1 MLGGGV
7 NHFRLQIDCI
17 IPPSFRDS
25 ALLCKSIPPRKDK
38 PFMSKNGRN
47 LWDRRTILKTSA
59 TALGGALLR
68 GEPVEAA
75 YPKAVNTNSAASAL
89 KITDLRVA
97 TVVKPG
103 PSPCPIIRMD
113 TNQGV
118 YGLGEVRDG
127 ASATYALFLKS
138 RLLGENPLQ
147 LEKIFRK
154 IKQFG
159 GPARQGGGVC
169 AIEMAL
175 WDIVGKVYNVPVYAM
190 LGGGKYR
197 DKIRVYADT
206 TESKDP
212 QIYAQR
218 MKERK
223 QVMGI
228 TWLKMDLG
236 IEMVSDTP
244 GTVTGPSDL
253 SEWELTEIPHT
264 LLAMEVTNKGI
275 AMLEQYVAAVRD
287 AVGMEIPLA
296 MDHLGHLGVKSIIR
310 LGKAYEKYNLSWM
323 EDVIPW
329 TYTDLLKHIAD
340 ESPTPILTGEDIYLK
355 EPFHVLCEKHA
366 VDKIHPDLATSGG
379 ILETHKIGDMAEGYG
394 VPMAMH
400 FAGTPV
406 SCMAN
411 VHCAA
416 ATQNFLALENHS
428 LDVSWWSSIVE
439 EGVKTP
445 IVNHGWIDVPD
456 RPGLGV
462 TLNEDVVH
470 QHLIPG
476 TGYFEPTP
484 QWDREHS
491 WDRLWS

>member
-1 MLGGGV
+1 
-7 NHFRLQIDCI
+7 
-17 IPPSFRDS
+17 
-25 ALLCKSIPPRKDK
+25 
-38 PFMSKNGRN
+38 MSKNNSQGFN
-47 LWDRRTILKTSA
+47 RRDVMKASA
-59 TALGGALLR
+59 LALGSTLLI
-68 GEPVEAA
+68 GDPIEAC
-75 YPKAVNTNSAASAL
+75 PKGVNTNSAPSAL
-89 KITDLRVA
+89 QITDLRVA

-103 PSPCPIIRMD
+103 PSPCPIIRID

-138 RLLGENPLQ
+138 RIVGENPLQ
-147 LEKIFRK
+147 LDKIFRK
-154 IKQFG
+154 VKQFG
-159 GPARQGGGVC
+159 GHARQAGGVC

-175 WDIVGKVYNVPVYAM
+175 WDIAGKVYGAPAYAM
-190 LGGGKYR
+190 VGGGKFR

-212 QIYAQR
+212 KIYAQR

-223 QVMGI
+223 EVMGL

-236 IEMVSDTP
+236 IDMVSDTP
-244 GTVTGPSDL
+244 GTVTEPS
-253 SEWELTEIPHT
+253 EHTPWEETELEHPFVAT
-264 LLAMEVTNKGI
+264 EVTDKGI

-287 AVGMEIPLA
+287 AVGMEIPLS

-329 TYTDLLKHIAD
+329 QYTDLLKQISD

-355 EPFHVLCEKHA
+355 EPFRVLCERHA
-366 VDKIHPDLATSGG
+366 VSKIHPDLATSGG
-379 ILETHKIGDMAEGYG
+379 ILETHKIGDMAQEYG

-416 ATQNFLALENHS
+416 ATENFLALENHS
-428 LDVSWWSSIVE
+428 LDVPWWSSLVQE
-439 EGVKTP
+439 YSKTP
-445 IVNHGWIDVPD
+445 IVNHGWIEVPD

-462 TLNEDVVH
+462 SLNDELVR
-470 QHLIPG
+470 QHLAPG
-476 TGYFEPTP
+476 TGYFDPTP
-484 QWDREHS
+484 EWDHERS

>member
-1 MLGGGV
+1 M
-7 NHFRLQIDCI
+7 
-17 IPPSFRDS
+17 SDS
-25 ALLCKSIPPRKDK
+25 HV
-38 PFMSKNGRN
+38 F
-47 LWDRRTILKTSA
+47 DRREILKASA
-59 TALGGALLR
+59 MALGGALLI
-68 GEPVEAA
+68 GKSAEA
-75 YPKAVNTNSAASAL
+75 YPKAVNTNSSPSTL

-103 PSPCPIIRMD
+103 PSPCPIIRID

-138 RLLGENPLQ
+138 RIVGENPLQ
-147 LEKIFRK
+147 IDRVFRK

-159 GPARQGGGVC
+159 GHARQGGGVC

-175 WDIVGKVYNVPVYAM
+175 WDIAGKVYNAPVYAM
-190 LGGGKYR
+190 VGGGKFR
-197 DKIRVYADT
+197 DKIRIYADT

-212 QIYAQR
+212 KIYAQR

-223 QVMGI
+223 EGMGL

-236 IEMVSDTP
+236 VEMVSDTP
-244 GTVTGPSDL
+244 GTVTGPS
-253 SEWELTEIPHT
+253 ELTQWEENQWPHPF
-264 LLAMEVTNKGI
+264 LAMEVTDKGI

-287 AVGMEIPLA
+287 AVGMEIPLS

-310 LGKAYEKYNLSWM
+310 LGKAYEKYNLSWL

-329 TYTDLLKHIAD
+329 TYTDLLKQISD
-340 ESPTPILTGEDIYLK
+340 ESPTPLLTGEDIYLK
-355 EPFHVLCEKHA
+355 EPFQVLCEKRA
-366 VDKIHPDLATSGG
+366 VSKIQPDLATSGG
-379 ILETHKIGDMAEGYG
+379 ILETHKIGDMAEEYG

-428 LDVSWWSSIVE
+428 LDVAWWSSMVE
-439 EGVKTP
+439 EGIKTP
-445 IVNHGWIDVPD
+445 IVNHGWIQVPD

-462 TLNEDVVH
+462 TLNEDVVR
-470 QHLIPG
+470 QHLAPG
-476 TGYFEPTP
+476 TGYFDPTP
-484 QWDREHS
+484 QWDQERS

>member
-1 MLGGGV
+1 MRKPPFSRREVMKGCALALGGG
-7 NHFRLQIDCI
+7 
-17 IPPSFRDS
+17 
-25 ALLCKSIPPRKDK
+25 LLLD
-38 PFMSKNGRN
+38 
-47 LWDRRTILKTSA
+47 
-59 TALGGALLR
+59 
-68 GEPVEAA
+68 EPMYAH
-75 YPKAVNTNSAASAL
+75 PKGVNTNSAPSTL
-89 KITDLRVA
+89 KITDMRVA

-103 PSPCPIIRMD
+103 PSPCPIIRLD

-127 ASATYALFLKS
+127 ASATYALFLKT
-138 RLLGENPLQ
+138 RVVGENPLQ
-147 LEKIFRK
+147 LDKIFRK
-154 IKQFG
+154 LKQFG
-159 GPARQGGGVC
+159 GHARQGGGVC
-169 AIEMAL
+169 AVEMAL
-175 WDIVGKVYNVPVYAM
+175 WDIAGKVYNAPVYAM
-190 LGGGKYR
+190 VGGGKFR
-197 DKIRVYADT
+197 DRIRIYADT

-212 QIYAQR
+212 KIYAQR

-223 QVMGI
+223 EVIGL

-244 GTVTGPSDL
+244 GTLTGPSDL
-253 SEWELTEIPHT
+253 TQWEQNQLEHPFI
-264 LLAMEVTNKGI
+264 ANEVTDKGI

-287 AVGMEIPLA
+287 AVGMEIPLS

-329 TYTDLLKHIAD
+329 NYTDLLKEISD
-340 ESPTPILTGEDIYLK
+340 QSPTPILTGEDIYLK
-355 EPFHVLCEKHA
+355 EPFKVLSEKHA
-366 VDKIHPDLATSGG
+366 VSKIQPDLATAGG
-379 ILETHKIGDMAEGYG
+379 ILETHKIGDMAEEYG

-428 LDVSWWSSIVE
+428 LDVPWWSSLVQE
-439 EGVKTP
+439 YGKTP
-445 IVNHGWIDVPD
+445 LVNHGWVEVPD

-462 TLNEDVVH
+462 TLNDDVVR
-470 QHLIPG
+470 QHLAPG

-484 QWDREHS
+484 EWDRERS

>member
-1 MLGGGV
+1 M
-7 NHFRLQIDCI
+7 DET
-17 IPPSFRDS
+17 
-25 ALLCKSIPPRKDK
+25 KSL
-38 PFMSKNGRN
+38 F
-47 LWDRRTILKTSA
+47 DRREILKTSA
-59 TALGGALLR
+59 MVLGGTLLAP
-68 GEPVEAA
+68 ESMEA
-75 YPKAVNTNSAASAL
+75 YPKGVNTNSSPSTL
-89 KITDLRVA
+89 KITDMRVA
-97 TVVKPG
+97 TIVKPG
-103 PSPCPIIRMD
+103 PSPCPIIRLD

-138 RLLGENPLQ
+138 RIVGENPLQ
-147 LEKIFRK
+147 LDKTFRK

-159 GPARQGGGVC
+159 GHARQGGGVC

-175 WDIVGKVYNVPVYAM
+175 WDIAGKVYNAPVYAM
-190 LGGGKYR
+190 VGGGKFR
-197 DKIRVYADT
+197 DKIRIYADT

-212 QIYAQR
+212 KIYAQR

-223 QVMGI
+223 ESMGI

-236 IEMVSDTP
+236 VEMVADTP
-244 GTVTGPSDL
+244 GTVTVRSGL
-253 SEWELTEIPHT
+253 TAWEENQLPHP
-264 LLAMEVTNKGI
+264 LLAMEVTDKGI

-287 AVGMEIPLA
+287 AVGMEIPLS

-329 TYTDLLKHIAD
+329 TYTDLLKQISD

-355 EPFHVLCEKHA
+355 EGFEVLCEKQA
-366 VDKIHPDLATSGG
+366 VSKIHPDLATSGG
-379 ILETHKIGDMAEGYG
+379 ILETHRIGDLAEAHG

-416 ATQNFLALENHS
+416 ATLNFLALENHS
-428 LDVSWWSSIVE
+428 LDVPWWSSLVE

-445 IVNHGWIDVPD
+445 IVRNGFIEVPD

-462 TLNEDVVH
+462 TLNEDVVR
-470 QHLIPG
+470 QHLAPK
-476 TGYFEPTP
+476 TGYFDPTP
-484 QWDREHS
+484 EWDQERS

>member
-1 MLGGGV
+1 
-7 NHFRLQIDCI
+7 
-17 IPPSFRDS
+17 
-25 ALLCKSIPPRKDK
+25 
-38 PFMSKNGRN
+38 MSKNGRQVC
-47 LWDRRTILKTSA
+47 DRREMLKASA
-59 TALGGALLR
+59 LMMGGGVLI
-68 GEPVEAA
+68 GEPLVA
-75 YPKAVNTNSAASAL
+75 YPKGVNTNSRPSKL

-97 TVVKPG
+97 TIVKPG
-103 PSPCPIIRMD
+103 PSPCPIIRID
-113 TNQGV
+113 TDQGV

-127 ASATYALFLKS
+127 ASPTYALFLKS
-138 RLLGENPLQ
+138 RIVGEDPLQ
-147 LEKIFRK
+147 LDKLFRR

-159 GPARQGGGVC
+159 GHARQGGGVC

-175 WDIVGKVYNVPVYAM
+175 WDIAGKVYNAPVYAM
-190 LGGGKYR
+190 LGGGKFR
-197 DKIRVYADT
+197 DKVRIYADT
-206 TESKDP
+206 EESKDP
-212 QIYAQR
+212 NVYGQR

-223 QVMGI
+223 EVMGI

-236 IEMVSDTP
+236 IEMVADTA
-244 GTVTGPSDL
+244 GTVTNPTDIQQWGMYQQ
-253 SEWELTEIPHT
+253 PHP
-264 LLAMEVTNKGI
+264 LLAMEVTEKGI

-287 AVGMEIPLA
+287 AVGMEIPLS
-296 MDHLGHLGVKSIIR
+296 MDHLGHIGVKSIIR

-329 TYTDLLKHIAD
+329 TYTDLLKQISD

-355 EPFHVLCEKHA
+355 EPFEVLCARHA
-366 VDKIHPDLATSGG
+366 VSKIHPDLATSGG
-379 ILETHKIGDMAEGYG
+379 ILETHKIGDMAEEYG

-416 ATQNFLALENHS
+416 ATENFLALENHS
-428 LDVSWWSSIVE
+428 LDVPWWSSLVQ
-439 EGVKTP
+439 EGAKMP

-462 TLNEDVVH
+462 TLNEDVVR
-470 QHLIPG
+470 QHLAPG
-476 TGYFEPTP
+476 SGYFEPTS
-484 QWDREHS
+484 QWDHERS

>member
-1 MLGGGV
+1 MNTLLS
-7 NHFRLQIDCI
+7 R
-17 IPPSFRDS
+17 RDVVRTS
-25 ALLCKSIPPRKDK
+25 AL
-38 PFMSKNGRN
+38 
-47 LWDRRTILKTSA
+47 
-59 TALGGALLR
+59 ALGAGLLS
-68 GEPVEAA
+68 EQPAAA
-75 YPKAVNTNSAASAL
+75 YPRAVNTNSAPSTL

-97 TVVKPG
+97 TIAKPG
-103 PSPCPIIRMD
+103 PSPCPIIRID

-127 ASATYALFLKS
+127 ASPTYALFLKS
-138 RLLGENPLQ
+138 RIVGENPLE
-147 LEKIFRK
+147 LDRIFRK

-159 GPARQGGGVC
+159 GHARQGGGVC

-175 WDIVGKVYNVPVYAM
+175 WDIAGKVYGAPVFAM
-190 LGGGKYR
+190 VGGGKFR
-197 DKIRVYADT
+197 EKIRIYADT

-212 QIYAQR
+212 KVYAQR
-218 MKERK
+218 LKERK
-223 QVMGI
+223 EVMGL

-244 GTVTGPSDL
+244 GTLTTPSDL
-253 SEWELTEIPHT
+253 SQWDENWLPHPFV
-264 LLAMEVTNKGI
+264 ANEVTNKGI
-275 AMLEQYVAAVRD
+275 AMLCEYVAAVRD
-287 AVGMEIPLA
+287 AVGMEIPLS

-310 LGKAYEKYNLSWM
+310 LGRAYEKYNLSWM

-329 TYTDLLKHIAD
+329 QYTDLLKEISD
-340 ESPTPILTGEDIYLK
+340 QSPTPILTGEDIYLK
-355 EPFHVLCEKHA
+355 EPFRVLCEKHA
-366 VDKIHPDLATSGG
+366 VSKIHPDLATSGG
-379 ILETHKIGDMAEGYG
+379 ILETHKIGDMAEEYG

-428 LDVSWWSSIVE
+428 LDVPWWSSLVE
-439 EGVKTP
+439 EYTKTP
-445 IVNHGWIDVPD
+445 IVNHGWIEVPQ

-462 TLNEDVVH
+462 TLNEDVVR
-470 QHLIPG
+470 QHLAPG

-484 QWDREHS
+484 EWDHEKS

>member
-1 MLGGGV
+1 M
-7 NHFRLQIDCI
+7 F
-17 IPPSFRDS
+17 
-25 ALLCKSIPPRKDK
+25 
-38 PFMSKNGRN
+38 
-47 LWDRRTILKTSA
+47 DRRELLKTSA
-59 TALGGALLR
+59 MALGGTLLA
-68 GEPVEAA
+68 GEMTEA
-75 YPKAVNTNSAASAL
+75 YPKGVNTNSSPSAL

-97 TVVKPG
+97 NVVKPG
-103 PSPCPIIRMD
+103 PSPCPLIRID

-127 ASATYALFLKS
+127 ASPTYALFLKS

-147 LEKIFRK
+147 LDRIFRK

-159 GPARQGGGVC
+159 GHARQGGGVC

-175 WDIVGKVYNVPVYAM
+175 WDIAGKVYNAPVYAM
-190 LGGGKYR
+190 VGGGKFR
-197 DKIRVYADT
+197 EKIRVYADT

-212 QIYAQR
+212 KVYGQR

-223 QVMGI
+223 EVMGI

-236 IEMVSDTP
+236 IDMVSDTP
-244 GTVTGPSDL
+244 GTVTMRSDL
-253 SEWELTEIPHT
+253 TDWEMNQLPHP
-264 LLAMEVTNKGI
+264 LLAMEVTDKGI

-287 AVGMEIPLA
+287 AVGMDIPLS

-323 EDVIPW
+323 EDVVPW
-329 TYTDLLKHIAD
+329 TYTDLLKQISE

-355 EPFHVLCEKHA
+355 EPFQVLCEQHA
-366 VDKIHPDLATSGG
+366 VSKIHPDLATSGG
-379 ILETHKIGDMAEGYG
+379 ILETHKIGDMAEEYG

-428 LDVSWWSSIVE
+428 LDVPWWSSLVL

-456 RPGLGV
+456 RPGLGL
-462 TLNEDVVH
+462 TLNEDVVR
-470 QHLIPG
+470 QHLAPG
-476 TGYFEPTP
+476 SGYFEPTP
-484 QWDREHS
+484 QWDQERS